1 MKKVNYQLGKYDDAT
16 APSWEY
22 KKKYRDKDP
31 LYDADAQ
38 YAGHNVIARSQRM
51 FAFEMEKPATFLNR
65 PLNRS
70 QLRKRLMR
78 SVDKK
83 DLDWKNTP
91 LITKFLNDTGKL
103 YNRY

>member
-1 MKKVNYQLGKYDDAT
+1 
-16 APSWEY
+16 
-22 KKKYRDKDP
+22 
-31 LYDADAQ
+31 
-38 YAGHNVIARSQRM
+38 M
-51 FAFEMEKPATFLNR
+51 FAYEMEKPATFLNR

-70 QLRKRLMR
+70 QLRKRFMR